1 MTARIIIMDGGATG
15 RIMLKVRLSAVC
27 YDVVAVSSAEAL
39 EAELDRAVPDM
50 VILGGGCPAAV
61 SLDICRGL
69 SGDGRL
75 HEVPVLMLIAPE
87 RRLEA
92 LQAGAA
98 ATLDPEVDDQMLMA
112 RIRTILRDADAPRDA
127 TCDILSAPMGMA
139 ESAAGFAHADRAVV
153 VLIADHPARAVRWRQ
168 LLSERMSCR
177 FEIRDPDEALAAAG
191 TGRTADLYVIS
202 ADLRGSGDGL
212 RLLSE
217 LRARHGSRDAGFVI
231 ATGSGGE
238 NLSAIALDL
247 GAGDVMPDTLASPA
261 AAQAAAMSLQLL
273 LSRKSRSDQ
282 RRAEIQRHKLWAM
295 TDALTGLHNRRYA
308 LPRLIE
314 IAGEALTLR
323 RGFAVLAIDLDHF
336 KAVNDCHGHSAG
348 DAVLTDIAQRLR
360 ETAGPD
366 SMTARMGG
374 EEFLAVLSDCT
385 PVRAARIAEALRR
398 SVQARPVRL
407 PAVSGGGVIRVTA
420 SVGVAMVLPEQ
431 DGPADQTARLALE
444 RADRALRAAKA
455 AGRNQ
460 VVCSRA
466 ERAA

>member
-1 MTARIIIMDGGATG
+1 
-15 RIMLKVRLSAVC
+15 MLKVRLSAAC

-39 EAELDRAVPDM
+39 EAALDRAIPDM
-50 VILGGGCPAAV
+50 VILGGGCPAAS
-61 SLDICRGL
+61 SLRICREL

-75 HEVPVLMLIAPE
+75 REVPVLMLIAPE

-112 RIRTILRDADAPRDA
+112 RIRTILRDADAPRETPRDPHR
-127 TCDILSAPMGMA
+127 SPFGAPMGMA
-139 ESAAGFAHADRAVV
+139 ESAAGFAHAERAVV
-153 VLIADHPARAVRWRQ
+153 VLIADHPARAMRWRH

-202 ADLRGSGDGL
+202 ADLRGAGDGL

-231 ATGSGGE
+231 ATGPARE
-238 NLSAIALDL
+238 DLSAIALDL
-247 GAGDVMPDTLASPA
+247 GAGEVMPDTLASPA

-282 RRAEIQRHKLWAM
+282 RRAEMQRHKLWAM

-308 LPRLIE
+308 LPRLTE
-314 IAGEALTLR
+314 IAGEALALR

-348 DAVLTDIAQRLR
+348 DAVLSDIAQRLR

-385 PVRAARIAEALRR
+385 PVRATRIAEALRR

-407 PAVSGGGVIRVTA
+407 PAVSGGGAIRVTA
-420 SVGVAMVLPEQ
+420 SVGVALVPPGQE
-431 DGPADQTARLALE
+431 GPPDQTARLALE

-460 VVCSRA
+460 VVCSRS